1 MAKSG
6 LLPNWNEIDGEG
18 STARIAIARKPVFQL
33 NPKLRCLVLEKNI
46 SRTQNKIFLEH
57 KIKYF

>member
-1 MAKSG
+1 MNGGDLKM
-6 LLPNWNEIDGEG
+6 LFRHGEG